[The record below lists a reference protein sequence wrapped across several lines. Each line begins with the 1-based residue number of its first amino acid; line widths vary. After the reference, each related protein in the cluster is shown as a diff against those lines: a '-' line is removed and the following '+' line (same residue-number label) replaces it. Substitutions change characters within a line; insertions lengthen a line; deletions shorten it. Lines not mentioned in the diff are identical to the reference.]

1 MLDENSLTSSQPTF
15 KDMDNMVHIDE
26 KWFIMT
32 RERNTYYL
40 HPQEPKPLRTV
51 KNKNNIGKVMFLTAV
66 PRPRYGKDG
75 LVTFD
80 GKIGTWAFIKETPAV
95 KKRKNREKWTIEI
108 KPVKVTRDVMR
119 NYLCE
124 LVIPAIQDKWPDEDE
139 GRTIFIQQDNAKPHV
154 LPHDEGFRQ
163 AVAQTD
169 LDIKLLQQPPNSPDL
184 NVLDLCFFRSLQ
196 SLTDTRAP
204 NNIREL
210 IHGVEEEY
218 RNYEVNKL
226 SRSFLTLQS
235 CMIGVMNQ
243 RGGIGYDILHMNKDE
258 LEAQG
263 NLGIALNYLGE
274 PTYNNPRPHTSSRG
288 GN

>member
-1 MLDENSLTSSQPTF
+1 
-15 KDMDNMVHIDE
+15 
-26 KWFIMT
+26 
-32 RERNTYYL
+32 
-40 HPQEPKPLRTV
+40 
-51 KNKNNIGKVMFLTAV
+51 
-66 PRPRYGKDG
+66 
-75 LVTFD
+75 
-80 GKIGTWAFIKETPAV
+80 
-95 KKRKNREKWTIEI
+95 
-108 KPVKVTRDVMR
+108 
-119 NYLCE
+119 
-124 LVIPAIQDKWPDEDE
+124 
-139 GRTIFIQQDNAKPHV
+139 
-154 LPHDEGFRQ
+154 
-163 AVAQTD
+163 
-169 LDIKLLQQPPNSPDL
+169 
-184 NVLDLCFFRSLQ
+184 LQ

-226 SRSFLTLQS
+226 SRSFITLQS

-243 RGGIGYDILHMNKDE
+243 RGGIGHDILHMNKDQ

>member
-1 MLDENSLTSSQPTF
+1 MFDENSLTSSQPTF

-66 PRPRYGKDG
+66 ARPRYGKDG

-154 LPHDEGFRQ
+154 R
-163 AVAQTD
+163 
-169 LDIKLLQQPPNSPDL
+169 PP
-184 NVLDLCFFRSLQ
+184 
-196 SLTDTRAP
+196 
-204 NNIREL
+204 
-210 IHGVEEEY
+210 
-218 RNYEVNKL
+218 
-226 SRSFLTLQS
+226 SR
-235 CMIGVMNQ
+235 
-243 RGGIGYDILHMNKDE
+243 
-258 LEAQG
+258 
-263 NLGIALNYLGE
+263 
-274 PTYNNPRPHTSSRG
+274 
-288 GN
+288 

>member
-1 MLDENSLTSSQPTF
+1 MKEEQSLSNRIMPNLTS
-15 KDMDNMVHIDE
+15 
-26 KWFIMT
+26 
-32 RERNTYYL
+32 
-40 HPQEPKPLRTV
+40 
-51 KNKNNIGKVMFLTAV
+51 
-66 PRPRYGKDG
+66 
-75 LVTFD
+75 
-80 GKIGTWAFIKETPAV
+80 
-95 KKRKNREKWTIEI
+95 
-108 KPVKVTRDVMR
+108 
-119 NYLCE
+119 
-124 LVIPAIQDKWPDEDE
+124 
-139 GRTIFIQQDNAKPHV
+139 V

-163 AVAQTD
+163 VVAQTD

-226 SRSFLTLQS
+226 SRSFITLQS

-243 RGGIGYDILHMNKDE
+243 RGGIGHDILHMNKDQ